1 MTAPRPKVTT
11 LQVLQAYADAWAG
24 PCEERAWPEV
34 HLMNRTGQ
42 CEKVCYRAME
52 RAVRAG
58 LIEYGVTMRSGWLTD
73 KGKALLATGGQ

>member
-11 LQVLQAYADAWAG
+11 LQVLQAYADAWTG
-24 PCEERAWPEV
+24 PRDERVWPEV

-42 CEKVCYRAME
+42 CEKVCCRAME
-52 RAVRAG
+52 RACRSG

-73 KGKALLATGGQ
+73 KGKALLAAGG